1 MDKKV
6 SIILST
12 YNEVSVIEDTINQIL
27 KNLQNVE
34 IVLVDDNSP
43 DGTFEKVKKI
53 NNPNIKMYCRK
64 KRGLGS
70 AFLLGLINSSS
81 NIVGWLDSNM
91 GYLANRLPEMLDQLE
106 KNDIV
111 ILSRYVNGGSDK
123 RSKQRVLSS
132 KLINFFCRLILTSNI
147 KDYTSG
153 IFLMKREVLLSSI
166 PIGTG
171 HGEFFIEF
179 IDNAYRKGFK
189 IKEIPFLQFTDD
201 KHGTS
206 KTAPN
211 LMKFVYLGLTYLIRI
226 IFTIIRRK
234 KVFLRKK
241 EEL

>member
-12 YNEVSVIEDTINQIL
+12 YNEASVIEDTINQIL
-27 KNLQNVE
+27 KNLQSVE

-43 DGTFEKVKKI
+43 DGTFEKIKKM

-111 ILSRYVNGGSDK
+111 ILSRYVPGGSDK
-123 RSKQRVLSS
+123 RSKQRILCS
-132 KLINFFCRLILTSNI
+132 KLINNFCRLILTNNI

-153 IFLMKREVLLSSI
+153 LHLMKREVLNEVTFLAY
-166 PIGTG
+166 G

-179 IDNAYRKGFK
+179 IENASRKGFK
-189 IKEIPFLQFTDD
+189 IKEIPYVQMKDD
-201 KHGTS
+201 NLNSS
-206 KTAPN
+206 KTAVN
-211 LMKFVYLGLTYLIRI
+211 YFSFFYLGLIYFMRI
-226 IFTIIRRK
+226 LKTVIRRN
-234 KVFLRKK
+234 
-241 EEL
+241 